1 MCTVFGEGDGD
12 GEASSLL
19 SGQAKGPVLRAC
31 AKAGCSVR
39 YIEVLYSRHGCVGAL
54 AASHML
60 RGVSRI
66 AKLGAHDRLESLDFF
81 AFCGNDEV
89 EECLCSGCEGEGECV
104 AECAVV
110 LGDHEVRC

>member
-1 MCTVFGEGDGD
+1 MYTVFGERDRD
-12 GEASSLL
+12 GEASGLL

-39 YIEVLYSRHGCVGAL
+39 YIEVLYGRHGCVGAL

-60 RGVSRI
+60 RRLSRI
-66 AKLGAHDRLESLDFF
+66 AKFGAHDRLESLDFF

-89 EECLCSGCEGEGECV
+89 EERLCSGCEGEGECV

-110 LGDHEVRC
+110 LSDHEVRF